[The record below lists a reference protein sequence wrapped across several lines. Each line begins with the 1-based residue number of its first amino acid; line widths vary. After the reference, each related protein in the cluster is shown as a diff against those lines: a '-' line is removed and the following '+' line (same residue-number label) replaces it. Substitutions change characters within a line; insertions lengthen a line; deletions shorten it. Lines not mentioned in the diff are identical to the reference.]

1 MPKITLHIKK
11 RIFND
16 IYYPHLFDYSNRY
29 DVYFGGS
36 VLAQGNQ
43 YL

>member
-29 DVYFGGS
+29 EVYFGG
-36 VLAQGNQ
+36 
-43 YL
+43 